1 VVTRRLRIRATGGA
15 LSVICAVLALPAAS
29 SAATIDFAYGA
40 GVSTAGTPFA
50 FSARSGPDGSNP
62 VGRAILGGLFG
73 NAEGPVT
80 CLRVQGNLAVIG
92 YRIEK
97 ATTPGLV
104 GTGYVGTLQDNGA
117 FTNGDPVDNGDAVPV
132 SQGPTSCPAGNAA
145 NADFGLFGEAVV
157 KDDSSLPPPPAS
169 PTWSISRGSIPSG
182 GFYDNFNI
190 GAMRIQDG
198 STIGYGTLTGPEDR
212 PLSGRA
218 ICLSVDGQTAITGL
232 QTDHN
237 HSLVSDDAAQVASI
251 DGSPDALSIAPV
263 DGLEHVG
270 DIECKPPYPAPQA
283 LTSGHVITRAGEA
296 LPPPPVRCGQTIH
309 ENTTLKNDLDC
320 FGLPYGIKIGAP
332 GITLDLAGHSV
343 YAHSVSILNEG
354 YDNVTIKNG
363 SVSAST
369 RGIYLEGVS
378 GNVVRDIS
386 LGGLISGIELSGS
399 DHNRILSNDLLS
411 VAVLVTDGSDDNVI
425 RANTVRAWEGFISI
439 RNSSRNR
446 VVDNFLSNNQETA
459 TVSLHEA
466 DHTIVKGN
474 HFDLR
479 NAGAV
484 GLFDSS
490 DNQILRNVV
499 QGHPNVDGS
508 TFVFGVTLTNSHR
521 NLLRRNSASNSTT
534 VIRVVSGWANEL
546 RRNQSLWS
554 AGDGF
559 LVGQDA
565 VGTLLLRNV
574 AFASGDDGFDIRA
587 ASSRLGHNAA
597 AYGSGYGI
605 RAVPGTVDL
614 GGNQASNNRGPAQCL
629 NIACS

>member
-1 VVTRRLRIRATGGA
+1 VRRRLRIWATGGA
-15 LSVICAVLALPAAS
+15 LSVICVVLALPAVAP
-29 SAATIDFAYGA
+29 AATMDFAYGA

-62 VGRAILGGLFG
+62 VGRAILGGIFG

-104 GTGYVGTLQDNGA
+104 GTGYVGTLQDSGA
-117 FTNGDPVDNGDAVPV
+117 FTNGDPVDKGDAVPV
-132 SQGPTSCPAGNAA
+132 SQAPARCPAGNPA
-145 NADFGLFGEAVV
+145 NADFDLFGEAVV

-169 PTWSISRGSIPSG
+169 PTWSISRGSIPDSG
-182 GFYDNFNI
+182 IYDNFNI

-198 STIGYGTLTGPEDR
+198 STIGYGTLTGQENG

-218 ICLSVDGQTAITGL
+218 ICLSVNGQTAITGL
-232 QTDHN
+232 ETDHN
-237 HSLVSDDAAQVASI
+237 HSLVSDDGAQIASI
-251 DGSPDALSIAPV
+251 DGSPDAVSITAV

-270 DIECKPPYPAPQA
+270 DIECKPPYPTPQG
-283 LTSGHVITRAGEA
+283 LTSGDVINRSGEA

-309 ENTTLKNDLDC
+309 ENTTLKNNLNC

-343 YAHSVSILNEG
+343 YADSVSILNDG

-369 RGIYLEGVS
+369 RGIFLQGVS

-386 LGGLISGIELSGS
+386 LTGLIDGITLSGS
-399 DHNRILSNDLLS
+399 DHNRIVSNRLES
-411 VAVLVTDGSDDNVI
+411 VAIEVDDGSDDNVI
-425 RANTVRAWEGFISI
+425 RDNTVRAWEGFIRI
-439 RNSSRNR
+439 RSSSRNR
-446 VVDNFLSNNQETA
+446 VVNNVFSTPQEVGA
-459 TVSLHEA
+459 VVLQEA
-466 DHTIVKGN
+466 DHTLVKGN
-474 HFDLR
+474 HFDLV

-499 QGHPNVDGS
+499 QGHPNQDGS
-508 TFVFGVTLTNSHR
+508 NSVTGVTLTNSHR
-521 NLLRRNSASNSTT
+521 NLLRRNSTSNVATA
-534 VIRVVSGWANEL
+534 IRVVSGWANEL

-554 AGDGF
+554 TSDGF
-559 LVGQDA
+559 VVGEDA
-565 VGTLLLRNV
+565 VGTVLLRNITFV
-574 AFASGDDGFDIRA
+574 SADDGLDIRA
-587 ASSRLGHNAA
+587 ASSRLGRNSA
-597 AYGSGYGI
+597 AYSNGYGI
-605 RAVPGTVDL
+605 RAVPGTMDL
-614 GGNQASNNRGPAQCL
+614 GGNRASNNRGPAQCL